1 MGHSG
6 SAIGRGGGDDGAS
19 GRGGASSR
27 GGASG
32 RGASSRGGGASRRGT
47 ASVVEVVEEEDHIA
61 VATLGVSMDTLML
74 FRFLMAHPDVR
85 SASTNSRARTC
96 PFYTLPSRLKDY
108 KETESKICVHEY
120 CIPLTTMEI
129 INYKSY
135 RWKESIF
142 LQHLFCSSTIG
153 FAISHG

>member
-1 MGHSG
+1 MTLVHSLG
-6 SAIGRGGGDDGAS
+6 ICALNLCTETVNLATCSLLVSGMIDAILNDA
-19 GRGGASSR
+19 
-27 GGASG
+27 
-32 RGASSRGGGASRRGT
+32 
-47 ASVVEVVEEEDHIA
+47 
-61 VATLGVSMDTLML
+61 
-74 FRFLMAHPDVR
+74 
-85 SASTNSRARTC
+85 NSRARTR
-96 PFYTLPSRLKDY
+96 PFYSLPSRLKDY